1 VIINNKNLE
10 ETMADID
17 DLINFSMNQQPTKF
31 ASAFDEIMG
40 QKATAAI
47 DDMKITVAQSM
58 FGAEEDAVEDD
69 DDDDFDLD
77 DDDDLDL
84 DDNDDLDLSDDDLD
98 DIDLDDEDFDLDD
111 EDLEGF
117 EDDGEDA

>member
-1 VIINNKNLE
+1 
-10 ETMADID
+10 MADID
-17 DLINFSMNQQPTKF
+17 DLINYSMNQQPTRF
-31 ASAFDEIMG
+31 ASTFDDIMG

-47 DDMKITVAQSM
+47 DDMRISVAQNM
-58 FGAEEDAVEDD
+58 FAAEEDDVDA
-69 DDDDFDLD
+69 DDDFDLE

-84 DDNDDLDLSDDDLD
+84 DDEDLD
-98 DIDLDDEDFDLDD
+98 IDDEDLEDVDWEEEEDEEELED

>member
-17 DLINFSMNQQPTKF
+17 DLLNYSMNQQPTRF

-47 DDMKITVAQSM
+47 DDMRISVAQGM
-58 FGAEEDAVEDD
+58 FGAEEDTAE
-69 DDDDFDLD
+69 DDDFDLED
-77 DDDDLDL
+77 EDLDL
-84 DDNDDLDLSDDDLD
+84 DDEDL
-98 DIDLDDEDFDLDD
+98 DLDDEDLEDIDLEDEDFDLED

>member
-1 VIINNKNLE
+1 
-10 ETMADID
+10 MADID
-17 DLINFSMNQQPTKF
+17 DLLNYSMNQQPTKF

-47 DDMKITVAQSM
+47 DDMRISVAQGM
-58 FGAEEDAVEDD
+58 FSAEEDTAE
-69 DDDDFDLD
+69 DDDFDLED
-77 DDDDLDL
+77 EDLDL
-84 DDNDDLDLSDDDLD
+84 DDENLDLD
-98 DIDLDDEDFDLDD
+98 DEDLEDIDLEDEDFDLDD

>member
-1 VIINNKNLE
+1 
-10 ETMADID
+10 MADID
-17 DLINFSMNQQPTKF
+17 DLLNYSMNQQPTKF

-40 QKATAAI
+40 QKAIAAI
-47 DDMKITVAQSM
+47 DDMRVSVAQSM
-58 FGAEEDAVEDD
+58 FGTEEDTVEDD
-69 DDDDFDLD
+69 EDFDLD

-84 DDNDDLDLSDDDLD
+84 DDEDFE

>member
-1 VIINNKNLE
+1 
-10 ETMADID
+10 MADID

-40 QKATAAI
+40 QKATDAI
-47 DDMKITVAQSM
+47 DDMRIAVAQNM
-58 FGAEEDAVEDD
+58 FSAEEDDAFDEED
-69 DDDDFDLD
+69 LE
-77 DDDDLDL
+77 DLDL
-84 DDNDDLDLSDDDLD
+84 E
-98 DIDLDDEDFDLDD
+98 DEDFEDIEWDEEEFEIDD

>member
-1 VIINNKNLE
+1 
-10 ETMADID
+10 MADID

-40 QKATAAI
+40 QKTLAAI
-47 DDMKITVAQSM
+47 ENMQATVAQNM
-58 FGAEEDAVEDD
+58 FGSEEDTEQDVEDED
-69 DDDDFDLD
+69 LEDLD
-77 DDDDLDL
+77 DEELEE
-84 DDNDDLDLSDDDLD
+84 
-98 DIDLDDEDFDLDD
+98 LDDEDFEDIEFDEEDFEIED

>member
-1 VIINNKNLE
+1 
-10 ETMADID
+10 MADID

-40 QKATAAI
+40 QKAIAAI
-47 DDMKITVAQSM
+47 DDMKISVAQGM
-58 FGAEEDAVEDD
+58 FGTEEDVEDE
-69 DDDDFDLD
+69 DDFDLD
-77 DDDDLDL
+77 NDDLDIDDDLDL
-84 DDNDDLDLSDDDLD
+84 DDDE
-98 DIDLDDEDFDLDD
+98 DIDWDDEDFDLDD

>member
-1 VIINNKNLE
+1 
-10 ETMADID
+10 MADID
-17 DLINFSMNQQPTKF
+17 DLINYSMNQQPTRF

-47 DDMKITVAQSM
+47 DDMRISVAQNM
-58 FGAEEDAVEDD
+58 FGTEEDSVDD
-69 DDDDFDLD
+69 EDDFDLED
-77 DDDDLDL
+77 EDLDLDDDDLDL
-84 DDNDDLDLSDDDLD
+84 DDEDFE
-98 DIDLDDEDFDLDD
+98 DIDWGDDEDFDLED

>member
-1 VIINNKNLE
+1 
-10 ETMADID
+10 MADID
-17 DLINFSMNQQPTKF
+17 DLINYSMNQQPTRF
-31 ASAFDEIMG
+31 ASAFDDIMG

-47 DDMKITVAQSM
+47 DDMRISVAQSM
-58 FGAEEDAVEDD
+58 FTAKEDD
-69 DDDDFDLD
+69 IDTDDDFDLE

-84 DDNDDLDLSDDDLD
+84 DDEDLD
-98 DIDLDDEDFDLDD
+98 IDDEDLEDVDWEEDEDEEELDD

>member
-1 VIINNKNLE
+1 
-10 ETMADID
+10 MAGID

-31 ASAFDEIMG
+31 ASAFDDIMG

-47 DDMKITVAQSM
+47 DDMRISVAQGV
-58 FGAEEDAVEDD
+58 FAAEEDTVDE
-69 DDDDFDLD
+69 DDFDLD

-84 DDNDDLDLSDDDLD
+84 DDEDLE
-98 DIDLDDEDFDLDD
+98 IDDEDFEDIEWDDAEDEEELED

>member
-1 VIINNKNLE
+1 
-10 ETMADID
+10 MADID

-40 QKATAAI
+40 QKATTAI
-47 DDMKITVAQSM
+47 DDMRIAVAQNM
-58 FGAEEDAVEDD
+58 FSAEEETFDDEED
-69 DDDDFDLD
+69 LE
-77 DDDDLDL
+77 DLDL
-84 DDNDDLDLSDDDLD
+84 DDEDLE
-98 DIDLDDEDFDLDD
+98 DIEWDEEEFEIDD

>member
-1 VIINNKNLE
+1 
-10 ETMADID
+10 MADID

-40 QKATAAI
+40 QKAIDSI
-47 DDMKITVAQSM
+47 DDMKISIAQGM
-58 FGAEEDAVEDD
+58 FTNEEDDVEDE
-69 DDDDFDLD
+69 DDFDLND
-77 DDDDLDL
+77 DLDLDDDDLDL
-84 DDNDDLDLSDDDLD
+84 DDEDLD
-98 DIDLDDEDFDLDD
+98 DIDWDDEDFDLDD

>member
-1 VIINNKNLE
+1 
-10 ETMADID
+10 MADID
-17 DLINFSMNQQPTKF
+17 DLLNYSMNQQPTKF

-40 QKATAAI
+40 QRASTAI
-47 DDMKITVAQSM
+47 DDMKISVAQSM
-58 FGAEEDAVEDD
+58 FASQEDSV
-69 DDDDFDLD
+69 D

-84 DDNDDLDLSDDDLD
+84 DDDDLDLDDDDLDLDDDDLD
-98 DIDLDDEDFDLDD
+98 DIDWDDEDEDLED

>member
-1 VIINNKNLE
+1 
-10 ETMADID
+10 MADID

-31 ASAFDEIMG
+31 ASAFDDIMG
-40 QKATAAI
+40 QKASAAI
-47 DDMKITVAQSM
+47 DDMRISVAQGM
-58 FGAEEDAVEDD
+58 FATEEDTVDD
-69 DDDDFDLD
+69 EDDFDLD

-84 DDNDDLDLSDDDLD
+84 DDEDLEIDEEDLE
-98 DIDLDDEDFDLDD
+98 DIDWEDDEEEELED

>member
-1 VIINNKNLE
+1 
-10 ETMADID
+10 MADID

-31 ASAFDEIMG
+31 ASAFDDIMG

-47 DDMKITVAQSM
+47 DDMRISVAQSM
-58 FGAEEDAVEDD
+58 FAAEEDSVDD
-69 DDDDFDLD
+69 EDDFDLD
-77 DDDDLDL
+77 DDDLDLDDDDLDL
-84 DDNDDLDLSDDDLD
+84 DDEDLEDLDW
-98 DIDLDDEDFDLDD
+98 DDEDDFDLDD

>member
-1 VIINNKNLE
+1 
-10 ETMADID
+10 MADID
-17 DLINFSMNQQPTKF
+17 DLLNYSMNQQPTKF

-40 QKATAAI
+40 QRASTAI
-47 DDMKITVAQSM
+47 DDMKISVAQSM
-58 FGAEEDAVEDD
+58 FASQEDSV
-69 DDDDFDLD
+69 D

-84 DDNDDLDLSDDDLD
+84 DDDDLD
-98 DIDLDDEDFDLDD
+98 DIDWDDEDEDLED

>member
-1 VIINNKNLE
+1 
-10 ETMADID
+10 MADID
-17 DLINFSMNQQPTKF
+17 DLLNYSMNQQPTKF
-31 ASAFDEIMG
+31 ATAFDEIMG
-40 QKATAAI
+40 QKAIAAI
-47 DDMKITVAQSM
+47 DDMRITVAQGM

-69 DDDDFDLD
+69 DDFDLEDEDLDLD

-84 DDNDDLDLSDDDLD
+84 DDEDLE
-98 DIDLDDEDFDLDD
+98 DIDLEDEDFDLDD

>member
-1 VIINNKNLE
+1 
-10 ETMADID
+10 MADID
-17 DLINFSMNQQPTKF
+17 DLLNYSMNQQPTKF

-47 DDMKITVAQSM
+47 DDMRVSVAQSM
-58 FGAEEDAVEDD
+58 FGTEEDTVEDD
-69 DDDDFDLD
+69 EDFDLDDEDLDLD

-84 DDNDDLDLSDDDLD
+84 DDEDFE

>member
-1 VIINNKNLE
+1 
-10 ETMADID
+10 MADID
-17 DLINFSMNQQPTKF
+17 DLLNFSMSQQPTKF
-31 ASAFDEIMG
+31 ASAFDDIMG

-47 DDMKITVAQSM
+47 DDMRINVAQNM
-58 FGAEEDAVEDD
+58 FGTDEDSIE

-77 DDDDLDL
+77 DDDLDL
-84 DDNDDLDLSDDDLD
+84 DDDDLEIDDEDFE
-98 DIDLDDEDFDLDD
+98 DIDWDEDDFDLDD